1 MSVDVTLRPFR
12 PAHLDVLARWLAEP
26 HVARWYPEP
35 EANLSWAA
43 NPPPGGAQVIIAAG
57 DADVGYLRW
66 QHVDRAT
73 LDALGLY
80 EIPANSVDADIL
92 LGNTANVRKGIGV
105 AALQALTAEIRRDPT
120 VALIGLTTSVANVH
134 AHRAFEKAGFRITR
148 QYDPNGLGPC
158 HLMVLNL
165 QRTQTREKD
174 RHE

>member
-43 NPPPGGAQVIIAAG
+43 NPPPGGAQAIIAAG

-105 AALQALTAEIRRDPT
+105 AALQALTAEICRDPT

-158 HLMVLNL
+158 HLMILNL
-165 QRTQTREKD
+165 QRTQTPGERPT
-174 RHE
+174 